1 MNCIE
6 VVSKLGKR
14 IRITKNYWD
23 FIITK
28 HESVK
33 YMENEVAET
42 LINPEIVRLSK
53 NDPNVYLYYS
63 KYRKY
68 YLCVVCKHFDKG
80 GFIITAYLADK
91 IKKGELIYETN
102 KNNIR

>member
-1 MNCIE
+1 MNCIG

-33 YMENEVAET
+33 YMENEVAE
-42 LINPEIVRLSK
+42 
-53 NDPNVYLYYS
+53 
-63 KYRKY
+63 
-68 YLCVVCKHFDKG
+68 H
-80 GFIITAYLADK
+80 
-91 IKKGELIYETN
+91 
-102 KNNIR
+102 